1 MAVNPMDPSRQLYD
15 AISQDRQLT
24 ASLYRQALNDPGGTV
39 KRLVALAAERG
50 LSVSADDVRRFV
62 VELEDPGSRRWL
74 DKARGGL

>member
-1 MAVNPMDPSRQLYD
+1 MDPSRQLYD
-15 AISQDRQLT
+15 AVRQDRQLT

-50 LSVSADDVRRFV
+50 LAVSAEDVRRFV
-62 VELEDPGSRRWL
+62 AELEDPGSRHWL

>member
-1 MAVNPMDPSRQLYD
+1 MDPSRQLYD
-15 AISQDRQLT
+15 IISQDRQLT

-50 LSVSADDVRRFV
+50 LSVSAEEVRRFV
-62 VELEDPGSRRWL
+62 AELEDPGSRRWL

>member
-1 MAVNPMDPSRQLYD
+1 MDPSRQLYD
-15 AISQDRQLT
+15 AIRQDQQLT

-50 LSVSADDVRRFV
+50 LSISAEDVRHFV
-62 VELEDPGSRRWL
+62 AELEDPESRRWL

>member
-1 MAVNPMDPSRQLYD
+1 MDPSHKLYD
-15 AISQDRQLT
+15 AISRDRQLT

-50 LSVSADDVRRFV
+50 LSVSPEEVRRFV
-62 VELEDPGSRRWL
+62 ADLEDPGSRRWL

>member
-1 MAVNPMDPSRQLYD
+1 MDPSHQLYD
-15 AISQDRQLT
+15 VIRQDGQLT

-50 LSVSADDVRRFV
+50 LSVSAEEVRRFV
-62 VELEDPGSRRWL
+62 ARLEDPGSRRWL

>member
-1 MAVNPMDPSRQLYD
+1 MDTSLQLYD

>member
-1 MAVNPMDPSRQLYD
+1 MDPGRELYD
-15 AISQDRQLT
+15 IISRDQQLT

-50 LSVSADDVRRFV
+50 LSVSADEVRRFV
-62 VELEDPGSRRWL
+62 AGLEDPGSRRWL